1 MLRRMML
8 PLAILISV
16 SLLLDWYVSLG
27 LKTVATA
34 MENTDVV
41 SYIPCGWI
49 IFSAALLFLLI
60 YLFTTVFS
68 KRRESRVFKF
78 VMNTF
83 LALFVAKLVFAI
95 ILLGGDLYRM
105 MAAVG
110 SLAVGND
117 GGIPE
122 RSLWLSSFGLL
133 MSVVPLLAFAYGL
146 TKGKYRYTVHRTT
159 LYFDDLPEAFDGF
172 KIGQISDIHSG
183 SFDDPEAVAKGVALL
198 NAQKPDLFV
207 FTGDMVN
214 NKAEEIVPYIDIFSK
229 VEAAYGRFSILGNHD
244 YGDYVAWPTPQ
255 LKAQNLADLKRHH
268 AEIGYQLLLDEHV
281 WIEKGNSRIALLGI
295 ENWGK
300 GFGERGDLKKALR
313 GVGQNDF
320 KVLLSHDPSHWD
332 AQVKNNPAKIHLTLS
347 GHTHGMQFGFEIGSF
362 KWSPVK
368 YRYRNWAGLAEKNGR
383 YLYVNRGFG
392 FLGFQGRIGIWPEI
406 TIIELRKKR

>member
-8 PLAILISV
+8 PLAILVSV

-27 LKTVATA
+27 LATVAAA
-34 MENTDVV
+34 MENTEAAR
-41 SYIPCGWI
+41 YIPCGWM

-60 YLFTTVFS
+60 YLFGTVFP
-68 KRRESRVFKF
+68 KRRENRLFSI

-95 ILLGGDLYRM
+95 ILLGGDVYRM

-117 GGIPE
+117 AGMPE

-133 MSVVPLLAFAYGL
+133 MSAVPLLAFAYGL

-159 LYFDDLPEAFDGF
+159 LYFDELPEVFDGF
-172 KIGQISDIHSG
+172 KIAQISDIHSG

-229 VEAAYGRFSILGNHD
+229 VEAPYGRFSILGNHD
-244 YGDYVAWPTPQ
+244 YGDYVAWPTIQ

-268 AEIGYQLLLDEHV
+268 AEIGYRLLLDEHV
-281 WIEKGNSRIALLGI
+281 WINKGDFKIALLGI

-300 GFGERGDLKKALR
+300 GFGERGDLKKALQ
-313 GVGQNDF
+313 GVDEKEF

-332 AQVKNNPAKIHLTLS
+332 AQVKNNPVKIHLTLS
-347 GHTHGMQFGFEIGSF
+347 GHTHGMQFGIEIGKF

-368 YRYRNWAGLAEKNGR
+368 YRYANWAGIAEENGR

-406 TIIELRKKR
+406 TIIELRKR